1 MLKGRC
7 PTAAR
12 LCLSG
17 IDDQRPRL
25 RHSSSIP
32 KLGREF
38 AHAHAQDRCNRC
50 VSPVRSRAPGSKLSK
65 LPCPFGM
72 KRARVVT
79 LNAALGPLDYRVPD
93 GMQVEPGSVVVVPLG
108 PRQLLGVSWEPD
120 RLKTQEVGDN
130 RLRPLAGVLD
140 VRPIAAPLRRLCE
153 WTADYYLSPLASVLR
168 MVLPSSAALDGP
180 RQLTEYRPTGLIPD
194 RLTPQREKALSAIQ
208 GRQGTVRE
216 LAAHAEVSDAV
227 MRGLVNAGALEAVAV
242 DADRALACPDADFAP
257 PDLNDDQKDA
267 AASLSAAIGKGF
279 DPVLLDGVTGSGKT
293 EVYFEAIAECLRQGK
308 QALVLLPEIA
318 LTEPFL
324 KRFEARFGCAPVAWH
339 SGLRSSERRRN
350 WRGIASG
357 EARVTVGA
365 RSALFLPYPTLG
377 LIIVDEAH
385 EPSFKQEEGVQYHA
399 RDTAVMRAKFEDIPV
414 ILSSAT
420 PAIESRHM
428 VEVGRYREV
437 SLPQRF
443 AGAAMP
449 EIRAIDLTE
458 DPPPRGRW
466 LAPTLVAELEANLAR
481 GEQSLLF
488 LNRRGFAPLTLCRNC
503 GHRFQ
508 CPNCTA
514 WMVEHRLMH
523 RLACHH
529 CGHVMPPPK
538 ACPECGEED
547 TLVACGPGV
556 ERIADEVAE
565 LFPDAHAAIV
575 TSDTIWSPQRAA
587 EFVDAMER
595 QEIDIVVGTQ
605 LVTKGYHFPNL
616 TLVGVVDADLG
627 LAGGDLRAAER
638 SFQQIQQVAGRAGRA
653 DKPGRVLVQTH
664 DPDAPVI
671 AALVKGDAPGFYAAE
686 TDARR
691 EAAMPPFGRLAAI
704 IVSAEDAGDADSV
717 ARRIAN
723 RAPEVDGM
731 AVFGPAPAPLA
742 MLRGRHR
749 QRLLVHARRSLDV
762 QDVIRDW
769 LADIEWNP
777 KVRVSV
783 DVDPHSFL

>member
-1 MLKGRC
+1 M
-7 PTAAR
+7 
-12 LCLSG
+12 
-17 IDDQRPRL
+17 
-25 RHSSSIP
+25 
-32 KLGREF
+32 
-38 AHAHAQDRCNRC
+38 N
-50 VSPVRSRAPGSKLSK
+50 
-65 LPCPFGM
+65 
-72 KRARVVT
+72 RARVVT

-93 GMQVEPGSVVVVPLG
+93 EMAVEPGSIVIAPLG
-108 PRQLLGVSWEPD
+108 PRQLIGVVWDAERLPTAEVPD
-120 RLKTQEVGDN
+120 S
-130 RLRPLAGVLD
+130 RLRPLVAVMD
-140 VRPIAAPLRRLCE
+140 VPPIPAPLRRLVE
-153 WTADYYLSPLASVLR
+153 WTADYYLAPVAAVLR
-168 MVLPSSAALDGP
+168 MVLPSSAALEGP
-180 RQLTEYRPTGLIPD
+180 RRLAEYAPTGRLPD
-194 RLTPQREKALSAIQ
+194 RLTPQRQTAIAAIE
-208 GRQGTVRE
+208 GRQGTIRE
-216 LAAHAEVSDAV
+216 LADHAGVSDAV
-227 MRGLVNAGALEAVAV
+227 MRGLVNAGALEPVPV
-242 DADRALACPDADFAP
+242 TADRPLPRPDPEFAP
-257 PDLNDDQKDA
+257 PELTDEQREA
-267 AASLSAAIGKGF
+267 ANSLSDAIGKGF

-324 KRFEARFGCAPVAWH
+324 KRFEARFGCPPVAWH
-339 SGLRSSERRRN
+339 SDLRSSQRRRN

-357 EARVTVGA
+357 EAKVTVGA
-365 RSALFLPYPTLG
+365 RSALFLPYPDLG
-377 LIIVDEAH
+377 LIVVDEAH
-385 EPSFKQEEGVQYHA
+385 EPSFKQEDGVQYHA
-399 RDTAVMRAKFEDIPV
+399 RDVAVMRAKFEDLPV

-437 SLPQRF
+437 TLARRF
-443 AGAAMP
+443 AGASLP
-449 EIRAIDLTE
+449 DIRAIDLTA
-458 DPPPRGRW
+458 DPPLRGRW
-466 LAPTLVAELEANLAR
+466 LAPSLIAELQTNLES

-488 LNRRGFAPLTLCRNC
+488 LNRRGFAPLTLCRHC

-529 CGHVMPPPK
+529 CGHVMPPPR

-547 TLVACGPGV
+547 SLVACGPGV

-565 LFPDAHAAIV
+565 LFPEARVAIV
-575 TSDTIWSPQRAA
+575 TSDTIWSPARAA
-587 EFVDAMER
+587 EFVAAMEAG
-595 QEIDIVVGTQ
+595 EIDIVVGTQ

-638 SFQQIQQVAGRAGRA
+638 SFQQIQQVAGRAGRG

-671 AALVKGDAPGFYAAE
+671 EALVSGDAPGFYAAE
-686 TDARR
+686 TEARR

-704 IVSAEDAGDADSV
+704 VVSAEDASEAEAV
-717 ARRIAN
+717 ARRIGNA
-723 RAPEVDGM
+723 APKVEGM

-749 QRLLVHARRSLDV
+749 QRLLVHAARALDV

-769 LADIEWNP
+769 LDELEWSP

-783 DVDPHSFL
+783 DVDPYSFL

>member
-1 MLKGRC
+1 
-7 PTAAR
+7 
-12 LCLSG
+12 
-17 IDDQRPRL
+17 
-25 RHSSSIP
+25 
-32 KLGREF
+32 
-38 AHAHAQDRCNRC
+38 
-50 VSPVRSRAPGSKLSK
+50 
-65 LPCPFGM
+65 M

-79 LNAALGPLDYRVPD
+79 LNAALGPLDYRVPE
-93 GMQVEPGSVVVVPLG
+93 GMAVDPGSIVVAPLG
-108 PRQLLGVSWEPD
+108 PRQLLGVAWDAD
-120 RLKTQEVGDN
+120 RLKTNEVPDT

-140 VRPIAAPLRRLCE
+140 VAPIAAPLRRLCE
-153 WTADYYLSPLASVLR
+153 WTADYYLSPLAAVLR

-180 RQLTEYRPTGLIPD
+180 RQLTEYRPTGMVPD
-194 RLTPQREKALSAIQ
+194 RLTPQREKALAAIS

-216 LAAHAEVSDAV
+216 LADHAEVSDAV

-242 DADRALACPDADFAP
+242 DADRPLACPDPEFAP
-257 PDLNDDQKDA
+257 PALNDDQRDA
-267 AASLSAAIGKGF
+267 ARSLAEAVGKGF
-279 DPVLLDGVTGSGKT
+279 DPILLDGVTGSGKT

-339 SGLRSSERRRN
+339 SGLRSSERRRA

-357 EARVTVGA
+357 EAKVTVGA
-365 RSALFLPYPTLG
+365 RSALFLPYPNLG
-377 LIIVDEAH
+377 LIVVDEAH
-385 EPSFKQEEGVQYHA
+385 EPSFKQEDGVQYHA
-399 RDTAVMRAKFEDIPV
+399 RDTAVMRALFEEIPV
-414 ILSSAT
+414 ILSTAT
-420 PAIESRHM
+420 PPIESRHM
-428 VEVGRYREV
+428 VELGRYREV
-437 SLPQRF
+437 ALPERF
-443 AGAAMP
+443 AGASLP
-449 EIRAIDLTE
+449 DIRAIDLTQ

-466 LAPTLVAELEANLAR
+466 LAPELVRELETNLER

-488 LNRRGFAPLTLCRNC
+488 LNRRGFAPLTLCRHC

-514 WMVEHRLMH
+514 WMVEHRLMR

-547 TLVACGPGV
+547 SLVACGPGV

-565 LFPDAHAAIV
+565 LFPDARTAIV

-587 EFVDAMER
+587 EFVAAMER
-595 QEIDIVVGTQ
+595 REIDIVVGTQ

-638 SFQQIQQVAGRAGRA
+638 SFQQIQQVAGRAGRG
-653 DKPGRVLVQTH
+653 DKPGRVFVQTH

-671 AALVKGDAPGFYAAE
+671 AALVSGDAPGFYAAE

-704 IVSAEDAGDADSV
+704 VVSAEDASEAESV
-717 ARRIAN
+717 ARRIGQA
-723 RAPEVDGM
+723 APNVEGM

-769 LADIEWNP
+769 LAGIEWSP

-783 DVDPHSFL
+783 DVDPYSFL